1 MIMKNIFF
9 LIALLFLF
17 NTVNAQDGQLDLSF
31 NSTGKVISNFGAY
44 NASLS
49 AVQTTSAGKI
59 IVAGSL
65 ASSSSF
71 SSYDFFVAQ
80 FNSDGSP
87 DLSFGTNGKT
97 TIDFSANY
105 DAVSSM
111 CIQADGKILV
121 TGRSTSNVYYDVA
134 VARLNANGL
143 LDASFGT
150 NGKVLVDVQGESDEA
165 RSIKMQNDGKI
176 IIGGL
181 SSTASVGSALSLRLN
196 ADGSLDNS
204 FGTNGHVLCQFVGPA
219 YFTSCLQ
226 MNDGSLVFAGSCL
239 VLGNSRIVIA
249 KLNGD
254 GTKHTNFGTNGL
266 AEFLEPAGQSS
277 CAALRYNPFDQN
289 FYLAGMCA
297 TNAYVLSIKNDGSIN
312 PSFATNG
319 RANFDLGGS
328 EIFNS
333 FCIDQNGDF
342 LLCGNNYINS
352 SYESFVTKLK
362 ANGTADNAWGTNSA
376 TSINWS
382 ANNDYGTAMTLQ
394 TDGKLLMVGSNDNGL
409 FSHIARFNNSTT
421 AVNGTKEIAIQESA
435 INCYPNPASTQV
447 YFDIPETDL
456 VRIELFNLVGV
467 KLLETN
473 KTFLDVTCIPN
484 GEYLI
489 LIRTQDGSF
498 KTAPLIIVH

>member
-1 MIMKNIFF
+1 MKQVFF
-9 LIALLFLF
+9 VMTLLLS
-17 NTVNAQDGQLDLSF
+17 VSKLYAQDGQLDLSF

-134 VARLNANGL
+134 VARLNANGS

-181 SSTASVGSALSLRLN
+181 SSTASVGSALAVRLN

-204 FGTNGHVLCQFVGPA
+204 FGTSGHVLCQFTGAA
-219 YFTSCLQ
+219 YFSCCLQ

-249 KLNGD
+249 KLKHD
-254 GTKHTNFGTNGL
+254 GSKHASFGTNGL
-266 AEFLEPAGQSS
+266 AEFVESAGQSS
-277 CAALRYNPFDQN
+277 CADMQYNPLDQN
-289 FYLAGMCA
+289 YYLAGLGA
-297 TNAYVLSIKNDGSIN
+297 TDAMILSVKNDGSPN
-312 PSFATNG
+312 NSFGTNG
-319 RANFDLGGS
+319 RVSFDLGGT

-333 FCIDQNGDF
+333 FRIDVNGDF
-342 LLCGNNYINS
+342 LLCGNNYIGG
-352 SYESFVTKLK
+352 SYESFVAKLK
-362 ANGTADNAWGTNSA
+362 ANGAPDNNWNSFGSN
-376 TSINWS
+376 SINWS
-382 ANNDYGTAMTLQ
+382 ANNDYGTAMCLQ
-394 TDGKLLMVGSNDNGL
+394 SDGKLLMVGANNNGA
-409 FSHIARFNNSTT
+409 FGHMARFNNSST
-421 AVNGTKEIAIQESA
+421 A
-435 INCYPNPASTQV
+435 INGIKSAVLAKQIFTCYPNPAS
-447 YFDIPETDL
+447 DIIHLQGLEEKVETIQIITND
-456 VRIELFNLVGV
+456 RV
-467 KLLETN
+467 KLFKSN
-473 KTFLDVTCIPN
+473 NNSFNISCIPN
-484 GEYLI
+484 GNYLI

>member
-1 MIMKNIFF
+1 MNKI
-9 LIALLFLF
+9 LLSIALLISISKLY
-17 NTVNAQDGQLDLSF
+17 AQDGQLDLSF
-31 NSTGKVISNFGAY
+31 NTTGKVISNFGAY

-49 AVQTTSAGKI
+49 AVQTTNAGKI

-121 TGRSTSNVYYDVA
+121 TGRSTSNVYYDIA

-165 RSIKMQNDGKI
+165 RFINIQKDDKI
-176 IIGGL
+176 IIAGL
-181 SSTASVGSALSLRLN
+181 SSTSTIGSALAMRLN
-196 ADGSLDNS
+196 TDGSLDNS
-204 FGTNGHVLCQFVGPA
+204 FGTNGHVLCQFTGAA

-226 MNDGSLVFAGSCL
+226 MNDGTLAFAGSCL
-239 VLGNSRIVIA
+239 VLGNSRIVMA

-254 GTKHTNFGTNGL
+254 GSKNTSFGTNGQ
-266 AEFLEPAGQSS
+266 AEFIESAGQSS
-277 CAALRYNPFDQN
+277 CAALQYNPLDQKY
-289 FYLAGMCA
+289 YLAGLGA
-297 TNAYVLSIKNDGSIN
+297 TDAMLLSVKNDGTANS
-312 PSFATNG
+312 SFGTNG
-319 RANFDLGGS
+319 RVSFDLGGT

-333 FCIDQNGDF
+333 FRIDVNGDF
-342 LLCGNNYINS
+342 LLCGNNYIGG
-352 SYESFVTKLK
+352 SYESFVAKLK
-362 ANGTADNAWGTNSA
+362 SNGTADASWGTNGA

-382 ANNDYGTAMTLQ
+382 GNNDYGTAMSLQ
-394 TDGKLLMVGSNDNGL
+394 SDGKLLMVGANNNGA
-409 FSHIARFNNSTT
+409 FGHIARFNNST
-421 AVNGTKEIAIQESA
+421 AA
-435 INCYPNPASTQV
+435 INGIKSAVVQKQVVTCYPNPAS
-447 YFDIPETDL
+447 DIIHLQGLEEKVETIQIITLD
-456 VRIELFNLVGV
+456 RV
-467 KLLETN
+467 KLLTSN
-473 KTFLDVTCIPN
+473 NNSFNISCIPN
-484 GEYLI
+484 GNYLV
-489 LIRTQDGSF
+489 LIRTRDGSF
-498 KTAPLIIVH
+498 RTAPLIIVH

>member
-1 MIMKNIFF
+1 MKQVFF
-9 LIALLFLF
+9 VMTLLLS
-17 NTVNAQDGQLDLSF
+17 VSKLYAQDGQLDLSF

-49 AVQTTSAGKI
+49 AVQTTSASKI

-134 VARLNANGL
+134 VARLNANGS

-181 SSTASVGSALSLRLN
+181 SSTASVGSALAVRLN

-204 FGTNGHVLCQFVGPA
+204 FGTSGHVLCQFTGAA
-219 YFTSCLQ
+219 YFSSCLQ

-249 KLNGD
+249 KLNHD
-254 GTKHTNFGTNGL
+254 GSKHASFGTNGL
-266 AEFLEPAGQSS
+266 AEFVESAGQSS
-277 CAALRYNPFDQN
+277 CADMQYNPLDQN
-289 FYLAGMCA
+289 YYLAGLGA
-297 TNAYVLSIKNDGSIN
+297 TDAMILSVKNDGSPN
-312 PSFATNG
+312 NSFGTNG
-319 RANFDLGGS
+319 RVSL
-328 EIFNS
+328 
-333 FCIDQNGDF
+333 
-342 LLCGNNYINS
+342 
-352 SYESFVTKLK
+352 T
-362 ANGTADNAWGTNSA
+362 SA
-376 TSINWS
+376 VQRFSI
-382 ANNDYGTAMTLQ
+382 AFG
-394 TDGKLLMVGSNDNGL
+394 LM
-409 FSHIARFNNSTT
+409 
-421 AVNGTKEIAIQESA
+421 
-435 INCYPNPASTQV
+435 
-447 YFDIPETDL
+447 
-456 VRIELFNLVGV
+456 
-467 KLLETN
+467 
-473 KTFLDVTCIPN
+473 
-484 GEYLI
+484 
-489 LIRTQDGSF
+489 
-498 KTAPLIIVH
+498 

>member
-1 MIMKNIFF
+1 MT
-9 LIALLFLF
+9 LLVSVSKLY
-17 NTVNAQDGQLDLSF
+17 AQDGQLDLSF

-87 DLSFGTNGKT
+87 DLNFGTNGKT

-165 RSIKMQNDGKI
+165 RTITLQNDGKI
-176 IIGGL
+176 IIAGL
-181 SSTASVGSALSLRLN
+181 SSTATAGNALALRLN

-204 FGTNGHVLCQFVGPA
+204 FGTNGHVLFTFTGAA
-219 YFTSCLQ
+219 YFSSCLV
-226 MNDGSLVFAGSCL
+226 MNDGSIALAGATI
-239 VLGNSRIVIA
+239 VLGNSRIAMA
-249 KLNGD
+249 KINSNG
-254 GTKHTNFGTNGL
+254 TAANSFGTNGQ
-266 AEFLEPAGQSS
+266 AEFLETAGQSS

-297 TNAYVLSIKNDGSIN
+297 TDAYMLSVKNDGGIN

-319 RANFDLGGS
+319 RAYFDLGGS

-352 SYESFVTKLK
+352 SYESFVAKLK
-362 ANGTADNAWGTNSA
+362 ANGAADANWGTNGA

-382 ANNDYGTAMTLQ
+382 ANNDYGTAMCLQ
-394 TDGKLLMVGSNDNGL
+394 SDGKLLMVGANNNGA
-409 FSHIARFNNSTT
+409 FGHIARFNNITT
-421 AVNGTKEIAIQESA
+421 AVNGTKEIAIQESV
-435 INCYPNPASTQV
+435 IKSYPNPACTQV
-447 YFDIPETDL
+447 YFDISKTNL
-456 VRIELFNLVGV
+456 VRIELCNLAGV

-473 KTFLDVTCIPN
+473 KAFLDVTCIPN

-489 LIRTQDGSF
+489 LIHSKDSEV
-498 KTAPLIIVH
+498 KTSRIIVTH